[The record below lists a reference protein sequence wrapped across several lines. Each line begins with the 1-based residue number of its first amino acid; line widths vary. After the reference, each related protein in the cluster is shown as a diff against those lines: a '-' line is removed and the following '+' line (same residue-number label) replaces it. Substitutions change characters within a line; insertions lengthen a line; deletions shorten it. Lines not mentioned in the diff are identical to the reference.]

1 MTYDRYRFS
10 FGYGLTPIIKKLII
24 IMAAVFLL
32 QELVS
37 SRMTLYLG
45 LVPLDVW
52 KKFFLWQLVTYI
64 FLHGGVSHIL
74 FNLLALWMFG
84 GELES
89 YWGSGKFLRYF
100 FFCGIGA
107 GLCTVVFSPYQF
119 IPVVGASG
127 AIYGILLAFGWLF
140 PNRLIYVYFLVPIPA
155 KYFVIIFGLIEL
167 YASMQG
173 TGGGVAHLTHLGG
186 LIFGILYMAYPT
198 IRQKVRREYYKRKLS
213 QRGPGNGGVYTNV
226 STYEGFQRAC
236 WGLESP
242 RRVDLDQQVP

>member
-1 MTYDRYRFS
+1 MTYNRYRFS
-10 FGYGLTPIIKKLII
+10 FGYGLTPVIKKLII
-24 IMAAVFLL
+24 LMAVLFLL
-32 QELVS
+32 QGIVS
-37 SRMTLYLG
+37 SRITFYLG
-45 LVPLDVW
+45 LVPLLVW
-52 KKFFLWQLVTYI
+52 KKFFLWQLVSYI
-64 FLHGGVSHIL
+64 FLHGGISHIL

-100 FFCGIGA
+100 LFCGIGA

-127 AIYGILLAFGWLF
+127 AIYGLLLAFGWLF

-167 YASMQG
+167 YASIEG

-198 IRQKVRREYYKRKLS
+198 LRQKLRREYYRRKWS
-213 QRGPGNGGVYTNV
+213 QRGPGNGGVYH
-226 STYEGFQRAC
+226 
-236 WGLESP
+236 
-242 RRVDLDQQVP
+242 

>member
-10 FGYGLTPIIKKLII
+10 FGYGLTPVIKKLII
-24 IMAAVFLL
+24 IMAALFFL
-32 QELVS
+32 QGVVS
-37 SRMTLYLG
+37 SRINLYLG
-45 LVPLDVW
+45 LVPLLVW
-52 KKFFLWQLVTYI
+52 KKFFLWQLFTYI
-64 FLHGGVSHIL
+64 FLHGGISHIL

-100 FFCGIGA
+100 LFCGIGA
-107 GLCTVVFSPYQF
+107 GICTVVFSPYQV

-140 PNRLIYVYFLVPIPA
+140 PNRPIYMYFIVPIPA

-167 YASMQG
+167 YMSIEG

-198 IRQKVRREYYKRKLS
+198 IRQKLRREYYRRKWS
-213 QRGPGNGGVYTNV
+213 QRGPGNGGVYH
-226 STYEGFQRAC
+226 
-236 WGLESP
+236 
-242 RRVDLDQQVP
+242 

>member
-1 MTYDRYRFS
+1 MTYNRYRFS
-10 FGYGLTPIIKKLII
+10 FGYGLTPVIKKLII
-24 IMAAVFLL
+24 IMAALFFL
-32 QELVS
+32 QGVVS
-37 SRMTLYLG
+37 SRINLYLG
-45 LVPLDVW
+45 LVPLLVW
-52 KKFFLWQLVTYI
+52 KKFFLWQLFTYI
-64 FLHGGVSHIL
+64 FLHGGISHIL

-107 GLCTVVFSPYQF
+107 GICTVVFSPYQV

-140 PNRLIYVYFLVPIPA
+140 PNRLIYVYFLFPIPA

-173 TGGGVAHLTHLGG
+173 TGGGIAHLTHLGG
-186 LIFGILYMAYPT
+186 LIFGILYMAIPT
-198 IRQKVRREYYKRKLS
+198 VRQKLRKELYKRKLS
-213 QRGPGNGGVYTNV
+213 QRGSGKGGVYH
-226 STYEGFQRAC
+226 
-236 WGLESP
+236 
-242 RRVDLDQQVP
+242 

>member
-1 MTYDRYRFS
+1 MTYNPYRFS
-10 FGYGLTPIIKKLII
+10 FGYGLTPVIKKLII
-24 IMAAVFLL
+24 VMAALFLL
-32 QELVS
+32 QGIVS
-37 SRMTLYLG
+37 NRITFYLG
-45 LVPLDVW
+45 LVPLLVW

-64 FLHGGVSHIL
+64 FLHGGISHIL

-89 YWGSGKFLRYF
+89 YWGPRKFLRYF
-100 FFCGIGA
+100 LFCGIGA

-198 IRQKVRREYYKRKLS
+198 LRQKLRREYYRRKWS
-213 QRGPGNGGVYTNV
+213 QRGPGNGGVYH
-226 STYEGFQRAC
+226 
-236 WGLESP
+236 
-242 RRVDLDQQVP
+242 

>member
-10 FGYGLTPIIKKLII
+10 FGYGLTPVIKKLII
-24 IMAAVFLL
+24 LMAALFFL
-32 QELVS
+32 QGIVS
-37 SRMTLYLG
+37 SRITLYLG
-45 LVPLDVW
+45 LVPLLVW
-52 KKFFLWQLVTYI
+52 KKFFLWQLFTYI
-64 FLHGGVSHIL
+64 FLHGGISHIL

-100 FFCGIGA
+100 LFCGIGA
-107 GLCTVVFSPYQF
+107 GICTVVFSPYQV

-140 PNRLIYVYFLVPIPA
+140 PNRLIYMYFIVPIPA
-155 KYFVIIFGLIEL
+155 KYFVVIFGLIEL
-167 YASMQG
+167 YLSIEG

-198 IRQKVRREYYKRKLS
+198 IRQKLRREYYRRKWS
-213 QRGPGNGGVYTNV
+213 QRGPGNGGVYH
-226 STYEGFQRAC
+226 
-236 WGLESP
+236 
-242 RRVDLDQQVP
+242 